1 MFSTRHARAGIVVLR
16 QASPGDID
24 MDISTFRWIL
34 VIAGI
39 AIVAGI
45 FLFGNPDRKRKPRA
59 SRKRVHAQRVRREPA
74 LNSERSETDESGDD
88 YDARQAE
95 LAIDLP
101 SEDRFDTAGHVDK
114 RIEPRLDNRPNA
126 PAIPL
131 PDKIVTLFLQARDK
145 HVITGIELLDA
156 SLKSGLVFGNH
167 DIFHRIHEEDVEP
180 VFSMANLTKPGSFD
194 KNAWN
199 TMEIQ
204 GVTMFMTLPGPRN
217 ALDAWDSM
225 LATSRRLAE
234 LLHADLLDDKHQVFT
249 RQRSMQI
256 KEELRE
262 YERQKNPES

>member
-1 MFSTRHARAGIVVLR
+1 MEASTLR
-16 QASPGDID
+16 
-24 MDISTFRWIL
+24 WVL

-39 AIVAGI
+39 VILAGI
-45 FLFGNPDRKRKPRA
+45 FLFGHPDRKRKSRA

-74 LNSERSETDESGDD
+74 LDSENNELAGTDADGDV
-88 YDARQAE
+88 RQAE
-95 LAIDLP
+95 LEIGSPPADLA
-101 SEDRFDTAGHVDK
+101 DTGTSAGS
-114 RIEPRLDNRPNA
+114 RIEPRLDSKPKA
-126 PAIPL
+126 PPAPL
-131 PDKIVTLFLQARDK
+131 PDRIVTLFLQARDN

-199 TMEIQ
+199 TMEIK

-234 LLHADLLDDKHQVFT
+234 LLHADLLDDEHKIFT
-249 RQRSMQI
+249 RQRSLQI

-262 YERQKNPES
+262 YERKKESDS

>member
-1 MFSTRHARAGIVVLR
+1 
-16 QASPGDID
+16 

-34 VIAGI
+34 IIAGI
-39 AIVAGI
+39 ALIAGLY
-45 FLFGNPDRKRKPRA
+45 LFGVRDKKRKPRA

-74 LNSERSETDESGDD
+74 LVSDSGSEGSDEHDHD
-88 YDARQAE
+88 VQQTE
-95 LAIDLP
+95 LAIGHPMDSP
-101 SEDRFDTAGHVDK
+101 S
-114 RIEPRLDNRPNA
+114 RIEPQLESGLDIKPKK
-126 PAIPL
+126 PEVPL
-131 PDKIVTLFLQARDK
+131 PDRIVTLFLQARDN
-145 HVITGIELLDA
+145 HIITGIELLDA
-156 SLKSGLVFGNH
+156 SLKSGLVFGDH

-194 KNAWN
+194 KSAWN
-199 TMEIQ
+199 TMEIK

-234 LLHADLLDDKHQVFT
+234 LLHADLLDDAHEVFT

>member
-1 MFSTRHARAGIVVLR
+1 
-16 QASPGDID
+16 

-45 FLFGNPDRKRKPRA
+45 FLFGNPDRKRKSRV

-74 LNSERSETDESGDD
+74 LDSENPEPDSDD
-88 YDARQAE
+88 AVGDARQAE
-95 LAIDLP
+95 LAIGAPPD
-101 SEDRFDTAGHVDK
+101 DRDGPGASTEK
-114 RIEPRLDNRPNA
+114 RIEPRLDSKPRA
-126 PAIPL
+126 PAAPM
-131 PDKIVTLFLQARDK
+131 PDRIVTLFLQARDN
-145 HVITGIELLDA
+145 HIITGVELLDA
-156 SLKSGLVFGNH
+156 SLKSGLVFGSH

-194 KNAWN
+194 KRAWN
-199 TMEIQ
+199 TMEIR

-234 LLHADLLDDKHQVFT
+234 LLHADLLDDEHKVFT
-249 RQRSMQI
+249 RQRSLQI

>member
-1 MFSTRHARAGIVVLR
+1 
-16 QASPGDID
+16 

-39 AIVAGI
+39 LIVAGI

-59 SRKRVHAQRVRREPA
+59 SRKRTHAQRVRREPA
-74 LNSERSETDESGDD
+74 LDSDNNEIDGEGDGL
-88 YDARQAE
+88 DARQAE

-101 SEDRFDTAGHVDK
+101 SEGGTVTGGQGEG
-114 RIEPRLDNRPNA
+114 RIEPMLDNKPKG
-126 PAIPL
+126 PAAPL
-131 PDKIVTLFLQARDK
+131 PDKIVTLFLQSRDK
-145 HVITGIELLDA
+145 HTITGIELLDA
-156 SLKSGLVFGNH
+156 AVKSGLVFGSH
-167 DIFHRIHEEDVEP
+167 DIFHRIDEEDVEP

-199 TMEIQ
+199 TMDIH

-234 LLHADLLDDKHQVFT
+234 LLHADLLDDKHEVFT
-249 RQRSMQI
+249 RQHSMQI

>member
-1 MFSTRHARAGIVVLR
+1 
-16 QASPGDID
+16 

-34 VIAGI
+34 IMVGV

-74 LNSERSETDESGDD
+74 LKSEPREGQDHEDSDE
-88 YDARQAE
+88 ALQAE
-95 LAIDLP
+95 LAISLP
-101 SEDRFDTAGHVDK
+101 ADDEVGKENHAEK
-114 RIEPRLDNRPNA
+114 RIEPRLDSKPKK
-126 PAIPL
+126 PASPL
-131 PDKIVTLFLQARDK
+131 PDKIVTLFLQARDN
-145 HVITGIELLDA
+145 HIITGIELLDA
-156 SLKSGLVFGNH
+156 SLKSGLVFGSH

-194 KNAWN
+194 KSAWN
-199 TMEIQ
+199 TMEIR

-234 LLHADLLDDKHQVFT
+234 LLHADLLDDQHQVFT

-262 YERQKNPES
+262 YERQKNPGS